1 MPEKKPRGEEQRTM
15 LTFAQA
21 ADRLVAE
28 EIVRSMSP
36 EGLRKLARTDPE
48 WTISAD
54 DYGTVAGARTLP
66 YELLVKYMA
75 TRSKRPGRGPDR
87 APRVGRPK
95 AEETTDG
102 ASDGSGSDAPA
113 GDAD

>member
-1 MPEKKPRGEEQRTM
+1 M

-21 ADRLVAE
+21 ADRLVADQ
-28 EIVRSMSP
+28 IVRSMTP

-48 WTISAD
+48 WPVGAA

-66 YELLVKYMA
+66 YEALVTYMN

-87 APRVGRPK
+87 APRR
-95 AEETTDG
+95 A
-102 ASDGSGSDAPA
+102 APPA
-113 GDAD
+113 TG